1 MLSASVPFYMP
12 KTTKN
17 LSVCQEEDDDALEDA
32 VTEVSNN
39 HQSTTEEEARAL
51 LTAFPEILSSAAGE
65 KIETKECTGPP
76 PSKEYSDN
84 AFQAFKQEYVQA
96 AVEEAMDEFCTDMRK
111 QLWHM
116 HYDMIK
122 AFQKQ
127 QLELQQS
134 LREYA
139 VNEALVEEV
148 ERLRAENAQLKK
160 SPFVIAS
167 QTHADN
173 SNK

>member
-1 MLSASVPFYMP
+1 MP

-17 LSVCQEEDDDALEDA
+17 LSVCQEEEEDTLEDA

-96 AVEEAMDEFCTDMRK
+96 AVEEAMDHGSKEKHGVRWGRPNLTPG
-111 QLWHM
+111 
-116 HYDMIK
+116 
-122 AFQKQ
+122 Q
-127 QLELQQS
+127 QRSHVHVRIQGDVRPHTRME
-134 LREYA
+134 
-139 VNEALVEEV
+139 
-148 ERLRAENAQLKK
+148 
-160 SPFVIAS
+160 
-167 QTHADN
+167 
-173 SNK
+173 

>member
-17 LSVCQEEDDDALEDA
+17 LSVCQEEEDDTLEDA

-51 LTAFPEILSSAAGE
+51 LTAFPEILSSAGE
-65 KIETKECTGPP
+65 KNETKECTGPP

-160 SPFVIAS
+160 TPFVIAS
-167 QTHADN
+167 QTHVDN